1 MLLMNILIYFYYM
14 LNYTYINSYKFK
26 NISNLLTNYPVYVNN
41 SWLPNNNSN
50 NIIYNFTLF
59 IV

>member
-1 MLLMNILIYFYYM
+1 M